1 MCRTV
6 RVRHGTDRIWSCL
19 PFFCPYNS
27 AITGAGDD
35 DDCRG
40 AQALSSAADT
50 DVSLLMECVDN
61 LLICPNL
68 KAGSDG
74 LHNHEEEENAKTS
87 STFMDQSPRED
98 VSRRS
103 NPLRRP
109 LSAAVMVWQPPFS
122 LLSTLRGILGSCKD
136 MRRRAQPWGN
146 TRRTLHTTVW
156 RRLCPLVRLVFQR
169 PVRPMHHTH
178 RHLCR

>member
-1 MCRTV
+1 MEPTEYG
-6 RVRHGTDRIWSCL
+6 HAFH
-19 PFFCPYNS
+19 FFCPYNS

-74 LHNHEEEENAKTS
+74 LHNHEEEENAKNE
-87 STFMDQSPRED
+87 FY
-98 VSRRS
+98 
-103 NPLRRP
+103 LH
-109 LSAAVMVWQPPFS
+109 
-122 LLSTLRGILGSCKD
+122 GSVTE
-136 MRRRAQPWGN
+136 RRRIEAIKPFKKAFECCRNGLAAAFFFAFYIKRHIGVVQGHAKEGPALGKYEADAFI
-146 TRRTLHTTVW
+146 RRFGDGYA
-156 RRLCPLVRLVFQR
+156 RLYGSFFKGL
-169 PVRPMHHTH
+169 
-178 RHLCR
+178 

>member
-1 MCRTV
+1 MV
-6 RVRHGTDRIWSCL
+6 MPSIFL
-19 PFFCPYNS
+19 PYNS

-74 LHNHEEEENAKTS
+74 LHNHEEEENAKNEFYLHGSVT
-87 STFMDQSPRED
+87 E
-98 VSRRS
+98 RRRIEAIKPFKKAFECCR
-103 NPLRRP
+103 NGL
-109 LSAAVMVWQPPFS
+109 AAAFS

-146 TRRTLHTTVW
+146 TRRTPSYDGLATVMPACTA
-156 RRLCPLVRLVFQR
+156 RFQR